1 MKTHIIAM
9 LAVLL
14 ILAGASSTAGATTYF
29 YYDAEDGTVG
39 DPLPNPETGGGPNFW
54 PCCPDEAKR
63 GTVQSSG
70 GAAQGLR
77 YFQWQ
82 TVDNQGDA
90 YNTVRDR
97 ATFNITSLQGRTF
110 YLAHFERFDR
120 IDGRDVWHE
129 CTSCQSA
136 DKGVELEGA
145 GVRWL
150 VGRGQ
155 WTNHAA
161 NQDHRWTLLAGN
173 PTYHMNRDVAG
184 CPVLEVHD
192 NYLQN
197 SSGYGPG
204 NPIQLDYE
212 RWYAVVMQVTMN
224 TFTGGTPNANGTF
237 RVWLDG
243 EIVYDYSGICTLAN
257 ENGFIEQISI
267 GGTIAQGAYDA
278 PAHLR
283 KFDRLLLTD
292 NWQDIVDGGYLRSP
306 GNGDSLAPA
315 APTNLTVQ

>member
-1 MKTHIIAM
+1 MQAIITFMVVA
-9 LAVLL
+9 LL
-14 ILAGASSTAGATTYF
+14 LTAGAAQATVYF
-29 YYDAEDGTVG
+29 YYDAENGTVG
-39 DPLPNPETGGGPNFW
+39 DLLPNPETGGGPNFW
-54 PCCPDEAKR
+54 PCCPNEEHR

-70 GAAQGLR
+70 GAPQGLH

-90 YNTVRDR
+90 YNIVRDR
-97 ATFNITSLQGRTF
+97 DTFTLTPGIQGRTF

-120 IDGRDVWHE
+120 IDGRDIWHE

-136 DKGVELEGA
+136 DKGVELTGQ
-145 GVRWL
+145 GIRWL

-161 NQDHRWTLLAGN
+161 NQDHHWTLLAGN
-173 PTYHMNRDVAG
+173 PTYHMNIRVAG
-184 CPVLEVHD
+184 CPALEVAD
-192 NYLQN
+192 NLLQN
-197 SSGYGPG
+197 ASGYNSV
-204 NPIQLDYE
+204 NPIQLEYE

-224 TFTGGTPNANGTF
+224 TFTAGNPVPNGVF

-243 EIVYDYSGICTLAN
+243 ELVYDYSGICTFAD
-257 ENGFIEQISI
+257 ENGYFEQLSL

-283 KFDRLLLTD
+283 KFDALLLTD
-292 NWQDIVDGGYLRSP
+292 NWQDIVNGGYLS
-306 GNGDSLAPA
+306 GGDTLAPA
-315 APTNLTVQ
+315 APMNLTVQ